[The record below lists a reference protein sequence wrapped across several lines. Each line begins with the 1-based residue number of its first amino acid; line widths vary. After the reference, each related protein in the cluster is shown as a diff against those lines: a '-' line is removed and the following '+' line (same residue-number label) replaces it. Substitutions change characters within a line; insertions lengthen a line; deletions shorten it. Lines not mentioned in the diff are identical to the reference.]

1 MLSNLKKIPFIMAEN
16 VFLSCILLFAL
27 AVIIGFSFFITY
39 NLIEF
44 EEEFEEIPS
53 FNYELYK
60 KIHNKQEEEK
70 ELRLKIEK
78 KDYPNLF
85 LEEKVD

>member
-1 MLSNLKKIPFIMAEN
+1 MAEN

-27 AVIIGFSFFITY
+27 AIIIGFSFFITY
-39 NLIEF
+39 NLMES

-53 FNYELYK
+53 FNYKLYK

-70 ELRLKIEK
+70 ELRLEVEN
-78 KDYPNLF
+78 KDYPNF
-85 LEEKVD
+85 FKGKVD

>member
-1 MLSNLKKIPFIMAEN
+1 MAEN
-16 VFLSCILLFAL
+16 VFLSCVLLFAL
-27 AVIIGFSFFITY
+27 AVIIGFSFFIIY

-60 KIHNKQEEEK
+60 KIHNKREEEK
-70 ELRLKIEK
+70 EIKLRIEN
-78 KDYPNLF
+78 KDYPDLF
-85 LEEKVD
+85 LEKVD